1 MRSTE
6 PMPNEPTVTSTVTR
20 PSRRPRLLPHVRL
33 TFDRVR
39 ERHVLL
45 GPESVLLLNATGA
58 AILQL
63 CDGRRTIAAIVH
75 ELSRRYECVAEG
87 EVRDFLDRLVA
98 NRCVEL
104 GDD

>member
-1 MRSTE
+1 MRLTE
-6 PMPNEPTVTSTVTR
+6 PTQNEPTAADTG
-20 PSRRPRLLPHVRL
+20 PPPPRPRLLGHVRL

-58 AILQL
+58 AILEL
-63 CDGRRTIAAIVH
+63 CDGRRTVAGIVH
-75 ELSRRYECVAEG
+75 ELGRRYERVAEA
-87 EVRDFLDRLVA
+87 EVRDYLDRMAA
-98 NRCVEL
+98 NRCVEF